1 MTTYISSH
9 PRHGTTIIEVIVAC
23 SLLGSLMLFI
33 VPSAIRNGHMQQV
46 IRHDRIAMDEVTNQL
61 DRLALLPLNQI
72 KQEVARLTPSEFA
85 VAGLPNPSLSGTLQE
100 SEEGYRLALE
110 ISWNS
115 PGRSVAPLTMATWIY
130 PTSTTESLR
139 EDPAP

>member
-1 MTTYISSH
+1 MTAYMSFH
-9 PRHGTTIIEVIVAC
+9 PRRGTTIIEFVVAC
-23 SLLGSLMLFI
+23 SLLGTLMLFV
-33 VPSAIRNGHMQQV
+33 VPSAIRIGRLQRV

-61 DRLALLPLNQI
+61 DRLAQLPPSQI
-72 KQEVARLTPSEFA
+72 EKEVATLTPSEFA
-85 VAGLPNPSLSGTLQE
+85 AAGLPNPTLTGTLQE
-100 SEEGYRLALE
+100 SEDGYRLALA

-130 PTSTTESLR
+130 PTSTTESLV

>member
-9 PRHGTTIIEVIVAC
+9 PRRGTTIIEVIVAC
-23 SLLGSLMLFI
+23 TLLGSLMLFI
-33 VPSAIRNGHMQQV
+33 VPSAIRNGRLQRM
-46 IRHDRIAMDEVTNQL
+46 IRQDRIAMDEVTNQL

-85 VAGLPNPSLSGTLQE
+85 VAGLPHPTLSGTLQDA
-100 SEEGYRLALE
+100 EEGYRLALE

-130 PTSTTESLR
+130 PTSTTESLG